1 MTALDQVWSG
11 VEQYQGE
18 GARSFQVP
26 GGRAQLYMGAME
38 IPIVAFRTK
47 PSPSLEDARLRDLS
61 LRLVRFGL
69 ELECVEEGGNYKINR
84 SDTKSYV
91 GRITAE
97 ALKLHVGRIVEIG
110 REAFNV
116 IVGFYL
122 PETGSADGPDR

>member
-1 MTALDQVWSG
+1 MESLHRVWSG

-18 GARSFQVP
+18 GARSFQIP

-38 IPIVAFRTK
+38 IPIVAFRMEQ
-47 PSPSLEDARLRDLS
+47 SPSLEEARLRELS
-61 LRLVRFGL
+61 LRLARFGL
-69 ELECVEEGGNYKINR
+69 EIECVEEGANYKINR

-91 GRITAE
+91 GRITDE

-110 REAFNV
+110 REAFDA

-122 PETGSADGPDR
+122 PATGSAAGPDR